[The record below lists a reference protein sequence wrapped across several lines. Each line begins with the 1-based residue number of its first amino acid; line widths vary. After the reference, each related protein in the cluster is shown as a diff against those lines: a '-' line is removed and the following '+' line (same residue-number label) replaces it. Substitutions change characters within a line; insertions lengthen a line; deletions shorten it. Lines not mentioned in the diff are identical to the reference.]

1 MKDPVRARAVTQLV
15 VCALLWSLAGVLI
28 KSADWP
34 PLAVAGARGLIAGVF
49 LATVNFRSLRFTWS
63 RLQLGAAVA
72 YAGCTILFLVAT
84 KLTTAANAILLQY
97 TAPIWIALLGAW
109 LLREPATRTD
119 WVAIVAILGGMTLF
133 FSGDLRFTGALGN
146 VLAVL
151 SGVFFAAM
159 TMLLRK
165 QKDAS
170 PLESIILGNLLAFVV
185 GLPSMVRAPAPS
197 ATCLLMLGLLGVVQ
211 LGLAYQLYSKAI
223 RHVPA
228 LQVVLVTVLEPILNP
243 TWVLLLT
250 GERPGPRALVGG
262 AIVLGASTLRSVAAL
277 NGKTTTLPVVAA
289 E

>member
-1 MKDPVRARAVTQLV
+1 MKDPARARAVSQLV
-15 VCALLWSLAGVLI
+15 LCALLWSLAGVLI

-49 LATVNFRSLRFTWS
+49 LAAINAKRLRFTWS
-63 RLQLGAAVA
+63 RLQIAAAVA

-119 WVAIVAILGGMTLF
+119 WAAIVAILGGMGLF
-133 FSGDLRFTGALGN
+133 FSGDLRFAGALGN
-146 VLAVL
+146 FLAVL

-170 PLESIILGNLLAFVV
+170 PLESIILGNLIAFAV
-185 GLPSMVRAPAPS
+185 GLPFMLRAPAPS
-197 ATCLLMLGLLGVVQ
+197 PTCWLMLGLLGVVQ
-211 LGLAYQLYSKAI
+211 LGLAYQLYSRAI

-243 TWVLLLT
+243 TWVLLAI
-250 GERPGPRALVGG
+250 GERPSPRALVGG
-262 AIVLGASTLRSVAAL
+262 AIVLGASTLRSIASINAKPPILPVAA
-277 NGKTTTLPVVAA
+277 A

>member
-1 MKDPVRARAVTQLV
+1 MKDPVRARAVTQLIA
-15 VCALLWSLAGVLI
+15 CALLWSLAGVLI

-49 LATVNFRSLRFTWS
+49 LAAVNARNLKFTGS

-119 WVAIVAILGGMTLF
+119 WAAIVAILGGMALF

-170 PLESIILGNLLAFVV
+170 PLESIILGNLLAFLV
-185 GLPSMVRAPAPS
+185 GLPSMLHAPAPS
-197 ATCLLMLGLLGVVQ
+197 STCWLMLGLLGVVQ
-211 LGLAYQLYSKAI
+211 LGLAYQLYSRAI

-243 TWVLLLT
+243 TWVLLAT

-262 AIVLGASTLRSVAAL
+262 AIVLGASTLRSIATL
-277 NGKTTTLPVVAA
+277 NGRATTLPVVAA